1 MHFRIIYVI
10 VFLITFKTTYV
21 CLSLLCLPLSGFPCL
36 CISFSLLP
44 HSGFFSVCLSLLCPP
59 LLFFRVCLFVFLFS
73 LYLASSVCLS
83 FSSLSPSF
91 WLVVCLSIY
100 LSLLCLPLY
109 GLLYLCLCPSVSLY
123 LKTPITKSGCGSEAW
138 RWLKREL
145 GWIHSFTWR
154 HWCILPIVTL
164 ERAVENSQH
173 RWLQNQEQRNGAQDV
188 KVAINVVT
196 YIHEEFLTFFML

>member
-1 MHFRIIYVI
+1 MHTFMTKSGEVEKLLLLGLVSLVIFKQRITVCETYLIAKCHTIHFRIIYVI
-10 VFLITFKTTYV
+10 VFLITFKTTYI

-123 LKTPITKSGCGSEAW
+123 LKTPITKSGCGSEA
-138 RWLKREL
+138 
-145 GWIHSFTWR
+145 
-154 HWCILPIVTL
+154 
-164 ERAVENSQH
+164 
-173 RWLQNQEQRNGAQDV
+173 
-188 KVAINVVT
+188 
-196 YIHEEFLTFFML
+196 